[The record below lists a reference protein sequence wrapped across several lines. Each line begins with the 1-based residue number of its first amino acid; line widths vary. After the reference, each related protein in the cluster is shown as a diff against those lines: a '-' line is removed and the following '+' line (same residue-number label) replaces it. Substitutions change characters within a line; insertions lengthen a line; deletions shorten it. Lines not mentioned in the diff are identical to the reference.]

1 MTSIND
7 SISGAETVSGA
18 LACAR
23 QNAGHG
29 SDIAIASGQVI
40 ARRVALG
47 MAAALNPLRADHVE
61 LARIVPEKVEAFS
74 AAGMI
79 VLERSDQANRQMRR
93 FASDELST
101 AARSMMTMAACASPA
116 ALTVAQGRFWLAWF
130 DRATSGFMAMGMLA
144 LGTPAA
150 AMAPI
155 RQTVVANAERLGR

>member
-1 MTSIND
+1 MTAIND
-7 SISGAETVSGA
+7 GLSDAETVGGA

-23 QNAGHG
+23 RNAGHG

-61 LARIVPEKVEAFS
+61 FARIVPEKVEAFS

-79 VLERSDQANRQMRR
+79 MLKRSDQANRQMRR

-101 AARSMMTMAACASPA
+101 AARSMMTMAACVSPA
-116 ALTVAQGRFWLAWF
+116 ALTVAQGRFALAWF
-130 DRATSGFMAMGMLA
+130 ERAASGFMAMGMLA

-155 RQTVVANAERLGR
+155 RRTVVANAERLGR